1 MPVLSGREADW
12 DVLAEDREAE
22 DRDTQAYVNGLSPGY
37 FRTMG
42 VPLLEGRDFEDGD
55 VSGRAKLAVVNRKF
69 ARDFFESRSPIGW
82 RIGLDTGRGAKP
94 DIEIV
99 GLVEDSLY
107 EGPRQVVRRQVFFP
121 FLQMNQSVGTAFYVR
136 TAADSAG
143 MFAALR
149 RNAGELDATI
159 PIYEMKML
167 AHQLDETLVTER
179 LTATLSAAFGILW
192 SANVIRG

>member
-1 MPVLSGREADW
+1 M
-12 DVLAEDREAE
+12 
-22 DRDTQAYVNGLSPGY
+22 
-37 FRTMG
+37 
-42 VPLLEGRDFEDGD
+42 
-55 VSGRAKLAVVNRKF
+55 
-69 ARDFFESRSPIGW
+69 
-82 RIGLDTGRGAKP
+82 DTGRGAKP